1 MGRWFAPLT
10 ERRLRRSPRNQR
22 LKASFEDFIQ
32 FHSREPPLHPALA
45 ADQILDFAA
54 RALANELT
62 ARDPG
67 FTIQYCWRLL
77 WSRRRQIPA
86 AVDLE
91 YYESALPR
99 LKV

>member
-1 MGRWFAPLT
+1 MKRAFALLAECVLQCSPLSQ
-10 ERRLRRSPRNQR
+10 E

-62 ARDPG
+62 TQDPG